1 MKGNKNMEEK
11 VEFKFIIHE
20 AVWYKDKVA
29 RIEDTAVAPDGRNI
43 YLIQTSNH
51 LYIYAYEDELQEY
64 IG

>member
-1 MKGNKNMEEK
+1 MAN
-11 VEFKFIIHE
+11 FKYIIHE

-29 RIEDTAVAPDGRNI
+29 RIEDTATDAQGRNV

-51 LYIYAYEDELQEY
+51 YYFYVFEGELKQY

>member
-11 VEFKFIIHE
+11 REFKLIVHE

-51 LYIYAYEDELQEY
+51 LYIYTYEDELQEY

>member
-1 MKGNKNMEEK
+1 MEEK
-11 VEFKFIIHE
+11 REFKFIIHE

-29 RIEDTAVAPDGRNI
+29 RIEDTAVAPDRRNI

-51 LYIYAYEDELQEY
+51 LYLYAYEDELQEY

>member
-11 VEFKFIIHE
+11 REFKFIIHE
-20 AVWYKDKVA
+20 AVWHNDKVA

-51 LYIYAYEDELQEY
+51 LYIYAYEDDLQEY